1 MTIQSAI
8 FATHVDLVAFVNAGG
23 VSAIVAICPA
33 GQGTGDWV
41 LFYVPVSS

>member
-1 MTIQSAI
+1 MSIQAVV
-8 FATHVDLVAFVNAGG
+8 FPTYGELVDFVNAGS
-23 VSAIVAICPA
+23 VASIVAICPA